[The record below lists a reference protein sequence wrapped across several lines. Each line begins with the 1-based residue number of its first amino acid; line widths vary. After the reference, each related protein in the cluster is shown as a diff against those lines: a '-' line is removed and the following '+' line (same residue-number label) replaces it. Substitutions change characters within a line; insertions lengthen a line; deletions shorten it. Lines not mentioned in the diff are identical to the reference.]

1 MMTSRAMMMKCEN
14 SGVFHIDGTYKLI
27 KLASE
32 MGIDFNPDYLMMDS
46 SDATYNAAS
55 TIFPNETILM
65 CYFHM
70 MQNVLKN
77 CRSLFKTEEGFNGF
91 LDTIYDIHISK
102 SNLEYHERLNT
113 FKVNIIFINCYPFFL
128 IKYSLIIFRKNMTI
142 K

>member
-1 MMTSRAMMMKCEN
+1 
-14 SGVFHIDGTYKLI
+14 
-27 KLASE
+27 

-55 TIFPNETILM
+55 TIFPNVTILM

-128 IKYSLIIFRKNMTI
+128 LNIVLLFLGKI
-142 K
+142 